1 MVSSVQ
7 YYGRVCGYHQVV
19 GVVRGCGYHQVV
31 GVVHE
36 YKVGV
41 MTYDLW
47 ASYRGS
53 AWGTGGREGGEKEG
67 GRENLSDICLTS
79 FVG

>member
-1 MVSSVQ
+1 MA
-7 YYGRVCGYHQVV
+7 
-19 GVVRGCGYHQVV
+19 RGCGYHQVV

-53 AWGTGGREGGEKEG
+53 AWGTGEKEG
-67 GRENLSDICLTS
+67 GREGGRERDS
-79 FVG
+79 V

>member
-1 MVSSVQ
+1 M
-7 YYGRVCGYHQVV
+7 
-19 GVVRGCGYHQVV
+19 
-31 GVVHE
+31 VHE

-79 FVG
+79 LVG